1 MKNRLLVR
9 KGMGVLLAVTLS
21 VGLTACGDSTTEQ
34 GNTVSEST
42 ETAMAQENA
51 ADTAFRVE
59 CR

>member
-34 GNTVSEST
+34 DNTVSEST

-51 ADTAFRVE
+51 AGTAFRVE